1 MVSPFEPASLGP
13 LTLRNRI
20 IKAATFEGMAD
31 DGLVS
36 DRLIDF
42 HRTVAAGGA
51 AMTTL
56 AYLAI
61 SAEGQGAPNEIV
73 VRREAVPGLARL
85 VDAVHAEGALASAQ
99 LGHAGPVA
107 GATGQR
113 GLAPSRIFS
122 PVSMRFTRAAT
133 HADIE
138 RVVREFGESAALL
151 RDAGF
156 DAVEVHLG
164 HGYLLSSF
172 LSPDLNRRTDQWGRT
187 VEGRAELARRV
198 LEAVREAMGPDRAVL
213 AKLNMNDGTPGG
225 LSDAESIAT
234 ARMLE
239 RDGSVDALV
248 LTGGSS
254 FRNPMYLLRGDVPL
268 RELAANFSL
277 PIRTG
282 MRLFGKRFLRDYP
295 FEEGFFLEQAQ
306 AFRGALSLPLVVLG
320 GITRIDTVQR
330 ALEDGMEF
338 VALGRA
344 LVHEPGIVNRWHERN
359 LSPSG
364 CTHCN
369 QCMPTIYTGTR
380 CPLVTR

>member
-31 DGLVS
+31 DGLVT

-42 HRTVAAGGA
+42 HRAVAAGGA

-56 AYLAI
+56 AYLAV
-61 SAEGQGAPNEIV
+61 STEGQGAPNEIV

-107 GATGQR
+107 SATGQR
-113 GLAPSRIFS
+113 GLTPSRLFS
-122 PVSMRFTRAAT
+122 PVSMRLTRAAT

-138 RVVREFGESAALL
+138 RVVRDFGDSAALL

-187 VEGRAELARRV
+187 VEGRAEFARRV
-198 LEAVREAMGPDRAVL
+198 LEVVREAMGPDRAVL

-225 LSDAESIAT
+225 LSDVDSIAT
-234 ARMLE
+234 ARILE
-239 RDGSVDALV
+239 RDGTIDALV

-268 RELAANFSL
+268 RELAANFPL

-282 MRLFGKRFLRDYP
+282 MRLFGKRFLKHYP
-295 FEEGFFLEQAQ
+295 FEEGFFLDQAQ
-306 AFRGALSLPLVVLG
+306 SFRAALSLPLVALG

-330 ALEDGMEF
+330 ALEDGFEL

-344 LVHEPGIVNRWHERN
+344 LLHEPGIVNRWRSTN
-359 LSPSG
+359 LAPSG

-380 CPLVTR
+380 CTLVAR